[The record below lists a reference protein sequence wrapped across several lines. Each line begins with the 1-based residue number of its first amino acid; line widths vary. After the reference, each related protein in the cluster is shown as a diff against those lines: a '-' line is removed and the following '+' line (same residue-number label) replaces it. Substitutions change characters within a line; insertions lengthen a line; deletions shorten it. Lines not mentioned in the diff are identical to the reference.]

1 LSEYKKVVLLKKNQ
15 MKNGLYLIITFISLS
30 LSNGVIAQSETR
42 QIRKEVQMEMLDD
55 VITLTI
61 TTTDGEKI
69 TEEIYTGEEAKQM
82 LAELEKVDEEKIVSS
97 QEVREEFIMEEVEG
111 INKLTIRRTAD
122 GIETEELF
130 FGPEADKK
138 IKELESRQNTP
149 IKIEMNTEEDHSH
162 E

>member
-1 LSEYKKVVLLKKNQ
+1 MSEYKKVVLLKKNQ

-61 TTTDGEKI
+61 TTIDGDKI

-82 LAELEKVDEEKIVSS
+82 LVELEKVDEKKIVSS

-111 INKLTIRRTAD
+111 INKLTIRRTEN
-122 GIETEELF
+122 GNETEEVF
-130 FGPEADKK
+130 FGPQADKK
-138 IKELESRQNTP
+138 MKELESRENAP
-149 IKIEMNTEEDHSH
+149 IKIEMEIEEEHSN

>member
-1 LSEYKKVVLLKKNQ
+1 MSEYKKVVLLKKNQ

-69 TEEIYTGEEAKQM
+69 TE
-82 LAELEKVDEEKIVSS
+82 
-97 QEVREEFIMEEVEG
+97 
-111 INKLTIRRTAD
+111 
-122 GIETEELF
+122 
-130 FGPEADKK
+130 
-138 IKELESRQNTP
+138 
-149 IKIEMNTEEDHSH
+149 
-162 E
+162 